1 MAFMLA
7 FLIVTVSCI
16 AITYKV
22 MVGYSGFS
30 VALRLFVLL
39 FLTLAWFGPF
49 ILRFIRNQGLVSASI
64 YPLLS
69 KVSYFFM
76 GFAFILMML
85 LLMREVVWY
94 VVYFISRKESL
105 SPDNVALLN
114 KLNIGVLVLGL
125 VISLYSVWEA
135 NKTPTVRTLKIEDPR
150 ITEDTKLVVA
160 SDFHIDQATPMFQIR
175 QIIDLINAQNP
186 DYILLVGDIIDDTPE
201 ELGNK
206 IDELKNLKAKKIYVS
221 LGNHEYYNAP
231 AKWMIKFTEMG
242 FEVLQNIG
250 SAVDETGIFL
260 GGVPDAHSTSINLN
274 HAAYGSTPEQYKILL
289 SHAPTVAESLAEDE
303 FDLQVSGHTHGGQIF
318 PFHYFAKQSNNNHLA
333 GKYMVNGNTLFITRG
348 AGYWGPPMRLLAP
361 SDITVVELSGEKNH
375 D

>member
-30 VALRLFVLL
+30 VAFRLLVLL

-49 ILRFIRNQGLVSASI
+49 ILRFIRNQGLIATSM

-76 GFAFILMML
+76 GFAFIVMML
-85 LLMREVVWY
+85 LVLREVLWY
-94 VVYFISRKESL
+94 IVYFISRKPSL

-125 VISLYSVWEA
+125 LISVYSVWEA
-135 NKTPTVRTLKIEDPR
+135 NKTPTVRTLKIEDSR
-150 ITEDTKLVVA
+150 IAENTKIVVA

-201 ELGNK
+201 KLEGKVEEL
-206 IDELKNLKAKKIYVS
+206 LKLKAKKVFVS

-231 AKWMIKFTEMG
+231 AKWMIKFTNMG
-242 FEVLQNIG
+242 FEVLHNTGTTIG
-250 SAVDETGIFL
+250 ETGIFL
-260 GGVPDAHSTSINLN
+260 GGVPDAHSTNINLN
-274 HAAYGSTPEQYKILL
+274 HAAYGAKPEQYKILM
-289 SHAPTVAESLAEDE
+289 SHAPTVAESLSEGE

-318 PFHYFAKQSNNNHLA
+318 PFHYFARQSNNNHLA

-361 SDITVVELSGEKNH
+361 SDITVVTLSGEKNN